1 MYIRKDLSFIKNPAR
16 RTLLRAFATALFD
29 PDYIGLCDRYGL
41 VPVTDE
47 LRNLSLAGLEML
59 EVDAD
64 PGDEWIF
71 EKDAIAGLGQGDRV
85 ISSRR
90 QSFALYEA
98 DHIADEVEPMIE
110 DIRQLKLELASLK
123 TQGMYYATNGGAAA
137 GLVAKG
143 MFATTLGFGALVGTL
158 MLGFN

>member
-1 MYIRKDLSFIKNPAR
+1 M
-16 RTLLRAFATALFD
+16 
-29 PDYIGLCDRYGL
+29 
-41 VPVTDE
+41 TDE

-123 TQGMYYATNGGAAA
+123 AQGIYATNGGAA
-137 GLVAKG
+137 GLVTKG
-143 MFATTLGFGALVGTL
+143 LFATTLGFGALVGTL